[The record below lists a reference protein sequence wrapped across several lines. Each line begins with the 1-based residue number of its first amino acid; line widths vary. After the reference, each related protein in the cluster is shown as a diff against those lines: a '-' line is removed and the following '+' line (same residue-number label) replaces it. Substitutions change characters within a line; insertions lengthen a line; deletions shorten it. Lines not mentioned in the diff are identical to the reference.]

1 MKNNVDM
8 KNFTQQLE
16 RGLFGLYILWKA
28 SDQQISGTDLLEL
41 EHSHGHKISAG
52 RLYPSLRDLTE
63 RGYLV
68 MEKVNE
74 HGKIHKYYRTTGSG
88 EELLRKVRDELG
100 EPMKDFLTGWIGK
113 PFYNIEVGKKEEKI
127 YREPGESILETVK
140 DDILRIVGE
149 NNNKKVSLKF
159 IESDIKA
166 SSSFIARASR
176 ELEKENLIK
185 LEKDYVVLTEKGKG
199 KVEYILKKH
208 SIIEDYL
215 KGARDHKDSHKEAD
229 FLEHYIS
236 EEALNNIK
244 KLSTF
249 KVGSLTLERL
259 GLNREG
265 LITDIDFSVGGL
277 FERMVSMGIF
287 PGKRIKIIYNTPDGF
302 VVYVSRKKIALG
314 KDIAK
319 GIKVVEYGKY

>member
-1 MKNNVDM
+1 MKNNIDM
-8 KNFTQQLE
+8 KNYTQQLE

-41 EHSHGHKISAG
+41 EQNHGHIISAG
-52 RLYPSLRDLTE
+52 RLYPALHDLTR
-63 RGYLV
+63 RGYLI
-68 MEKVNE
+68 MEEVNE
-74 HGKIHKYYRTTGSG
+74 HGKIHKYYETTDNGR
-88 EELLRKVRDELG
+88 ELLKKVRDELG
-100 EPMKDFLTGWIGK
+100 EPMKDFLNGWIGK
-113 PFYNIEVGKKEEKI
+113 PFYNIEVGKKEEKH
-127 YREPGESILETVK
+127 YEEPGESILETVK
-140 DDILRIVGE
+140 DDILRIIGE
-149 NNNKKVSLKF
+149 NKDEKVSLKA
-159 IESDIKA
+159 IESEIKA
-166 SSSFIARASR
+166 SGSFVAMAGKQ
-176 ELEKENLIK
+176 LEEENLIK
-185 LEKDYVVLTEKGKG
+185 IRKGFVLPTEKGKK
-199 KVEYILKKH
+199 KVDYILKKH

-215 KGARDHKDSHKEAD
+215 KGIRDNRDSHKEAD

-236 EEALNNIK
+236 GEALNNIK

-249 KVGSLTLERL
+249 DGGSLTLEEF

-287 PGKRIKIIYNTPDGF
+287 PGERIKIMYNTPDGF

-319 GIKVVEYGKY
+319 GIKVIEYAKS